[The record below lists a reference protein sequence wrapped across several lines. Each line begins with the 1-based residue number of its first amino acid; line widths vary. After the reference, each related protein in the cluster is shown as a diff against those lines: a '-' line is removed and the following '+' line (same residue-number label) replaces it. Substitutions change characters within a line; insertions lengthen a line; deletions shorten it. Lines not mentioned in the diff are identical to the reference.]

1 MRTTPVYKANF
12 TGMRVRIIEKQ
23 GNPCHQPNLR
33 HHFDS
38 RYKMILITTTQSN
51 KDIEP
56 GYWHFKLV
64 TTKQSWNALVR
75 SQYHEPSTMVVGTN
89 EVIIDMAYV
98 VAIVQ
103 GLPSDV
109 LEIKMKSLK
118 DGFEYV
124 VRIFIPHGMKPP
136 VPMRK
141 HTTNAAL

>member
-1 MRTTPVYKANF
+1 
-12 TGMRVRIIEKQ
+12 
-23 GNPCHQPNLR
+23 
-33 HHFDS
+33 
-38 RYKMILITTTQSN
+38 
-51 KDIEP
+51 
-56 GYWHFKLV
+56 
-64 TTKQSWNALVR
+64 
-75 SQYHEPSTMVVGTN
+75 MVVGTD

-98 VAIVQ
+98 VAIIQ

-124 VRIFIPHGMKPP
+124 VRIFIPHGAKPP